1 LQKVTVFLVRNPDFF
16 TLASSHCDDD
26 DDDDDDI
33 GLFALL
39 SIVAV
44 LKLSAHWRL
53 LSSIILQVRISSEKT
68 CCFPLIS
75 LLVL

>member
-16 TLASSHCDDD
+16 TLASSHCDD

-75 LLVL
+75 WLVL